1 MDRRAFI
8 GSLTLGTVIGPRAA
22 STQPARKIARIGLMT
37 FGGKTAEISGPEPS
51 RPSVKALFHGL
62 RQLGYVY
69 GQDFVTEARGGEGRP
84 ELWPG
89 QAAELVRLKVDLIV
103 GAGPNL
109 ATLRKATSTIPVVMA
124 AAGDPVGDGYAQSLG
139 RPGGNFTGL
148 SLQEFDTIE
157 KRLELLKELVPFP
170 APVAVLWNVSAPYSL
185 RYWQAAEAAAQK
197 RGWKLVRLGPW
208 SADELA
214 GAFKAATDARAS
226 SLLPLAT
233 GNFFVRAQQIA
244 AMAARSQLPTMYDL
258 REYVEVG
265 GLISYGPNILEIWR
279 RAAVFVDKILKGAR
293 PAELPVEQPSKFEL
307 VIHLKA
313 AKALGLPI
321 PPQLRLRADQVME

>member
-1 MDRRAFI
+1 MPD
-8 GSLTLGTVIGPRAA
+8 LTLGAVVAPRTA
-22 STQPARKIARIGLMT
+22 SAQPARKLARIGLMT

-51 RPSVKALFHGL
+51 RPSVKALFDGL

-89 QAAELVRLKVDLIV
+89 QAAELVRLKVDVIV

-109 ATLRKATSTIPVVMA
+109 ATLKQATSTIPVVMA
-124 AAGDPVGDGYAQSLG
+124 GSSDPVGDGYVQSLG

-148 SLQEFDTIE
+148 SLQQLDTTE
-157 KRLELLKELVPFP
+157 KRLELLKELVPSP
-170 APVAVLWNVSAPYSL
+170 APVAVLWNVSALNSQ

-197 RGWKLVRLGPW
+197 RGWKLLRLGPW
-208 SADELA
+208 SAGDLE
-214 GAFKAATDARAS
+214 GALKAATDARAG
-226 SLLPLAT
+226 SLLPVAT
-233 GNFFVRAQQIA
+233 GDFFVRAQQLA
-244 AMAARSQLPTMYDL
+244 AMAARSRLPTMYDL

-265 GLISYGPNILEIWR
+265 GLISYGPDILEIWR
-279 RAAVFVDKILKGAR
+279 RAAVFVDKILKGAK

-307 VIHLKA
+307 VINLKT
-313 AKALGLPI
+313 AKALGLEI
-321 PPQLRLRADQVME
+321 PPSLRLRADQLLE